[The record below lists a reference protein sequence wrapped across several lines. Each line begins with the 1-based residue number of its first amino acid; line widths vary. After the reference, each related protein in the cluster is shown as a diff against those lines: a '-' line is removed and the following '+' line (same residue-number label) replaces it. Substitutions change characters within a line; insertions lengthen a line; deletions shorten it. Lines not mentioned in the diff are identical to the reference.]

1 MIKTDILIIGAG
13 AAGLIAAGKA
23 SEKGKSVLV
32 IEKMDKAGKKLL
44 ITGKGRCNITNSNSQ
59 AEHFKHIRKN
69 ARFLKYSYSIFF
81 NKDIVDILEKNGV
94 KTVNERGNRV
104 FPASQKAID
113 VVEAL
118 KLWNL
123 KQNVKFL
130 YKCKAN
136 KLIIE
141 NNKIIGVEVNYK
153 NNSETIHCSKV
164 IVCTGGKSYPATGST
179 GDGYILAEQA
189 GHKII
194 PVFPALVPLETE
206 EVIHKSLY
214 DFTIKNASASLWVN
228 NRKICS
234 EFGELSFLKYGLTG
248 PVILTLSRQIVEHI
262 NNRDKVQV
270 IIDLKPAL
278 DDQKLD
284 KRLLR
289 DIESFAKKQIKH
301 IFKSWLPSAIIPSFI
316 EILSLNENMPVS
328 DLTAKDRKRIRLL
341 MKNWTFNIKGY
352 RSFSEAIITSGG
364 VCCNEVDSKT
374 MQSKITQGLYFAGEI
389 LDIDADTGGYNL
401 QIAWST
407 AWIAG
412 SSTDL

>member
-13 AAGLIAAGKA
+13 AAGLIAAGRA
-23 SEKGKSVLV
+23 SSNGKSVLV

-44 ITGKGRCNITNSNSQ
+44 ITGKGRCNITNSNPHS
-59 AEHFKHIRKN
+59 EHFKHIKKN

-81 NKDIVDILEKNGV
+81 NEDIVNLLENNEV
-94 KTVNERGNRV
+94 KTVNERGNRI
-104 FPASQKAID
+104 FPASQKAVD
-113 VVEAL
+113 VVDAL
-118 KLWNL
+118 KSWNI

-136 KLIIE
+136 KLIID
-141 NNKIIGVEVNYK
+141 NNIIIGVEVNYK
-153 NNSETIHCSKV
+153 NNTETINCSKV
-164 IVCTGGKSYPATGST
+164 IVCSGGKSYPATGST

-189 GHKII
+189 GHKIV
-194 PVFPALVPLETE
+194 PVFPVLVPLETE
-206 EVIHKSLY
+206 EEIHKSLY
-214 DFTIKNASASLWVN
+214 DFTIKNASAALWVN

-248 PVILTLSRQIVEHI
+248 PIILTLSRQIVEHI

-289 DIESFAKKQIKH
+289 DIESFTKKQIKDL
-301 IFKSWLPSAIIPSFI
+301 FETLLPSAIIPPFL
-316 EILSLNENMPVS
+316 ELLDLNENMTVS
-328 DLTAKDRKRIRLL
+328 NLTAKDRKKIRLL
-341 MKNWTFNIKGY
+341 LKNWTFNITGY
-352 RSFSEAIITSGG
+352 RSFDEAIITAGG

-374 MQSKITQGLYFAGEI
+374 MQSKKIRGLYFAGEV

-401 QIAWST
+401 QVAWST
-407 AWIAG
+407 GWVAGGIA
-412 SSTDL
+412 D